1 MIASRVLERGG
12 RPPAWVATPWA
23 SQAAIW
29 VAVLAAAGVLAV
41 VGPGATFDTGYF
53 LRASHTLLSARWSR
67 TFAAPGVQAG
77 PLEILSIGLAGKL
90 GIAAGSSAEAGV
102 RVLQSLGLTAL
113 LLVGATAVCPRRR
126 RPLVVGVV
134 GAAALA
140 TGTVSGAF
148 FYGHPAEV
156 ANPVLWVVAAAAF
169 ARRRPWLAGVLVGVS
184 AGLETWGLLGI
195 ALLVARRTRA
205 RDTGLAVAAAL
216 AVVVA
221 VYGPF
226 VASGHFAMLSYR
238 WQISPASV
246 PALVVGAGGSFG
258 WPFRLVQAAV
268 ACGTGAAA
276 SVFLRRAAAAWW
288 VAPLCI
294 VSTKLALDPQP
305 VNAWYLLA
313 PQTVALLGAAQLAG
327 SLLANGSL
335 PAREPALKPSRLAA
349 DSSAT

>member
-1 MIASRVLERGG
+1 
-12 RPPAWVATPWA
+12 
-23 SQAAIW
+23 
-29 VAVLAAAGVLAV
+29 VLAAAVVLAV
-41 VGPGATFDTGYF
+41 VGPGATFDTLYF
-53 LRASHTLLSARWSR
+53 LRASHTLLSAHWSR
-67 TFAAPGVQAG
+67 TFAAPGLQAG
-77 PLEILSIGLAGKL
+77 PLEILAIGLAGKL
-90 GIAAGSSAEAGV
+90 GTAAGSSAVAGV

-126 RPLVVGVV
+126 RPLVVGAA

-148 FYGHPAEV
+148 FYGHPAEL
-156 ANPVLWVVAAAAF
+156 ANPVLWVVAAAAL

-195 ALLVARRTRA
+195 AVLVARRTRA
-205 RDTGLAVAAAL
+205 REAGLAAAAAF
-216 AVVVA
+216 AVVIA

-258 WPFRLVQAAV
+258 WPLRLLQAAA

-276 SVFLRRAAAAWW
+276 SIFLRRTSAAWW
-288 VAPLCI
+288 VAPMCI
-294 VSTKLALDPQP
+294 VWTKLALDPQP
-305 VNAWYLLA
+305 ANAWYLLA

-327 SLLANGSL
+327 SLLAKRSSSSQE
-335 PAREPALKPSRLAA
+335 AALKPQRLAA
-349 DSSAT
+349 DS